1 MVQKTIDANAPGE
14 LPRKSPG
21 MSDKVEHP
29 EAVEQNLFS
38 GSCEAAMTK
47 VEQKNRQ
54 KMPFLL
60 PPPSE
65 NLNDFPSDN
74 NPDATIDDAEIVE
87 EDLTPALETATLER
101 LPETLRPMIESF
113 GKDEPERQSMIAL
126 GEIATISGL
135 LPNVF
140 MVSKD
145 ADKFYP
151 NLSIIIS
158 APPASGKGVL
168 KHCALFYEQVE
179 NQLYAEYKQ
188 QIEAGEKPLFRS
200 LVFPANASNAAFIK
214 MLQDNDATGIVFETE
229 IKVLLGMLGNREYG
243 LNRETILAF
252 CEHEDIKLTRYTDN
266 RVVKIHNPR
275 ISMLMSG
282 VPGDIMTLLGND
294 QLSSGLISRLLFYNF
309 KPERKYHS
317 WYEVDNTLT
326 ARELLTEPMN
336 NVNSLYS
343 LLRNREEALEMVL
356 SLQQKVQLAAWLAP
370 MVEKPYL
377 LSVLGEDFIQVINR
391 MDKQVARIGMILTL
405 LETYENDKANLSV
418 ADRLVVTDRAFQTAM
433 EIAKVLFQ
441 HSIFTYGLCKNN
453 SNEVKMKTAKQ
464 QLEVMKND
472 LRLTKRQRLVF
483 ELRKYGQPFDRAKFK
498 ALAGGAGYYN
508 HRSLNQ
514 IWRDMV
520 KDGRLIPTEG
530 SDVLYNLAD
539 DVIF

>member
-1 MVQKTIDANAPGE
+1 MNSKKRRQEN
-14 LPRKSPG
+14 
-21 MSDKVEHP
+21 
-29 EAVEQNLFS
+29 EQ
-38 GSCEAAMTK
+38 E
-47 VEQKNRQ
+47 
-54 KMPFLL
+54 MPFLL
-60 PPPSE
+60 PAPRNLKGEE
-65 NLNDFPSDN
+65 NVEN
-74 NPDATIDDAEIVE
+74 AEIVE

-145 ADKFYP
+145 ADRFYP

-282 VPGDIMTLLGND
+282 VPGDIMSLLGND

-317 WYEVDNTLT
+317 WYEVDDTLT

-343 LLRNREEALEMVL
+343 LIRNREETLEMVL
-356 SLQQKVQLAAWLAP
+356 SLRQKVQLAAWLAP

-391 MDKQVARIGMILTL
+391 MDKQVARIAMILTL
-405 LETYENDKANLSV
+405 LETFEHDRAYLSV
-418 ADRLVVTDRAFQTAM
+418 AENLEISDRAFQTAM

-441 HSIFTYGLCKNN
+441 HSIFRGGYVFTNADKVAALFERYGVPLYLSGHLHIQHIVTENGVTEIATSALCSYPCQYGMLHVTGERLQYETKKLDVAAWAERNGKTDERFTY
-453 SNEVKMKTAKQ
+453 
-464 QLEVMKND
+464 
-472 LRLTKRQRLVF
+472 F
-483 ELRKYGQPFDRAKFK
+483 
-498 ALAGGAGYYN
+498 
-508 HRSLNQ
+508 
-514 IWRDMV
+514 
-520 KDGRLIPTEG
+520 
-530 SDVLYNLAD
+530 
-539 DVIF
+539 

>member
-1 MVQKTIDANAPGE
+1 MNNKKRRQENK
-14 LPRKSPG
+14 
-21 MSDKVEHP
+21 
-29 EAVEQNLFS
+29 
-38 GSCEAAMTK
+38 
-47 VEQKNRQ
+47 Q

-60 PPPSE
+60 PAPE
-65 NLNDFPSDN
+65 NCKGEENVDE
-74 NPDATIDDAEIVE
+74 AEIVE

-135 LPNVF
+135 LPNVY

-145 ADKFYP
+145 ADRFYP
-151 NLSIIIS
+151 NLSLIVS

-168 KHCALFYEQVE
+168 KHCALFYEQIE
-179 NQLYAEYKQ
+179 NKLYAEYKQ

-214 MLQDNDATGIVFETE
+214 MLQDNDATGIIFETE
-229 IKVLLGMLGNREYG
+229 IKVLLAMLSNREYG
-243 LNRETILAF
+243 LSRETILAF

-266 RVVKIHNPR
+266 RVVKIHKPR

-309 KPERKYHS
+309 KPELKYYA
-317 WYEVDNTLT
+317 WYEGNSSQP
-326 ARELLTEPMN
+326 AGELLAKPIT
-336 NVNSLYS
+336 NVNELYW
-343 LLRNREEALEMVL
+343 LLRDREKPLEMKLTMLQMAQL
-356 SLQQKVQLAAWLAP
+356 SAWLAP
-370 MVEKPYL
+370 MVEKPYMI
-377 LSVLGEDFIQVINR
+377 SVLGEDFIQVINR
-391 MDKQVARIGMILTL
+391 MDKQVARIAMILTL
-405 LETYENDKANLSV
+405 LETFEHDRAYLSV
-418 ADRLVVTDRAFQTAM
+418 AENLEISDRAFQTAM

-472 LRLTKRQRLVF
+472 LRLSRKQRLVF
-483 ELRKYGQPFDRAKFK
+483 ELRNYGQPFDRAKFK

-508 HRSLNQ
+508 QHSLNQ

-520 KDGRLIPTEG
+520 SDGRLIPAEG
-530 SDVLYNLAD
+530 SDSLYTVAD
-539 DVIF
+539 DVMF